1 MTDLFSS
8 PSPSSMSTSSS
19 GQKRPRCPSPH
30 GESHEQDR
38 TILLNKTWVIRS
50 ISPFALPFLKKE
62 DDSSLLSRQSHM
74 SQFFRQRYSPTEL
87 RQSDGTFVTLSWIQ
101 HQHVYVQVA
110 VKDQVVSHLL
120 LCYYYHNASALHPSF
135 GYILQRGNA
144 QALTI
149 IYAYLESNF
158 GCRISPNVF
167 QPSSSDVMSSM
178 ASWSVLRH
186 EKMKSKG
193 NKPLEVVFQTPK
205 QIQEE
210 GLSTITITI
219 PPASLERLYSSI
231 VENSNPKASADETT
245 TYTPALRAIQYFM
258 YNSFHLDVTSFPLA
272 KVSCNDVGIIG
283 CDGRIK
289 IFSLTFLDM
298 ILSGI
303 HEMVKE
309 RYLCSTDTHKSEDSK
324 GSTALK
330 NPEMKLL

>member
-1 MTDLFSS
+1 MTDQFSS
-8 PSPSSMSTSSS
+8 PSPSSTSTSS

-30 GESHEQDR
+30 GESHEDR
-38 TILLNKTWVIRS
+38 TILLHKTWVIRS
-50 ISPFALPFLKKE
+50 ISPFALSFLKKE

-74 SQFFRQRYSPTEL
+74 SQFFRQKYSPTEL
-87 RQSDGTFVTLSWIQ
+87 RRSDGTFVTLSWIQ
-101 HQHVYVQVA
+101 HQHVYVQVT

-120 LCYYYHNASALHPSF
+120 LCYYHNASALHHESF
-135 GYILQRGNA
+135 GYVLQRGNA

-186 EKMKSKG
+186 EKMKSSKS
-193 NKPLEVVFQTPK
+193 NKPLEVAFQTPK

-210 GLSTITITI
+210 GLSTITVTI

-258 YNSFHLDVTSFPLA
+258 YNSFHLDVTSFPLT

-309 RYLCSTDTHKSEDSK
+309 RYLCSTDTDIVGADTK
-324 GSTALK
+324 GALLT
-330 NPEMKLL
+330 NPQMKLI